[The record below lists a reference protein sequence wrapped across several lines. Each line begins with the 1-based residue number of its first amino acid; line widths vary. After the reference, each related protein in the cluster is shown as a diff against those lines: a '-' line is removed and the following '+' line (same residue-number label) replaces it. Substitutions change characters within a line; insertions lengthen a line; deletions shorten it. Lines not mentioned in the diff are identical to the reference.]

1 MSPRSHRKGIA
12 TVTVGAVFLIAAAA
26 GFFILPEQKP
36 ALAAYCAF
44 FAHCHVMTGLSQ
56 SAYDALRAVNWAV
69 LIVGA
74 LVVALGVIRYV
85 HPAVER

>member
-12 TVTVGAVFLIAAAA
+12 TAAVGAVFLIAAVA
-26 GFFILPEQKP
+26 GFVILPGQKP

-44 FAHCHVMTGLSQ
+44 FANCHVMTGLSQ
-56 SAYDALRAVNWAV
+56 SAYDALRIANWAV

-74 LVVALGVIRYV
+74 LVVALGVIRYTR
-85 HPAVER
+85 PAVER